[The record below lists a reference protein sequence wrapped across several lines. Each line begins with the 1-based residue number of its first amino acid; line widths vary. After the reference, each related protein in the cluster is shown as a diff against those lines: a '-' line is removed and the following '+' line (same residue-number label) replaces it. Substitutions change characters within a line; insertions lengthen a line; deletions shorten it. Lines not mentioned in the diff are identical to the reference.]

1 MISIVKNNKNTDFN
15 QKKRDIC
22 HSDTDADVSILG
34 KVIGLSAACRPTN
47 LIFNWEGVRNHM
59 ETLSIDLPAMYADH
73 HVVEVRGLL
82 MNLPGIDDVYASSA
96 FHILRV
102 RVDPAQINE
111 AVIRSKLS
119 EAGYLGELS
128 IATEEWKT
136 GSPKD
141 TADNPFRHT
150 AAYEN
155 IKSVAFA
162 QQTEETGRVLWPC
175 PGMGLIKK
183 EEK

>member
-1 MISIVKNNKNTDFN
+1 
-15 QKKRDIC
+15 
-22 HSDTDADVSILG
+22 
-34 KVIGLSAACRPTN
+34 
-47 LIFNWEGVRNHM
+47 M
-59 ETLSIDLPAMYADH
+59 ETLSIDLPTMYADH

-82 MNLPGIDDVYASSA
+82 MNLPGVDEVYASSA

-128 IATEEWKT
+128 IAIEEWKSGT
-136 GSPKD
+136 PKD
-141 TADNPFRHT
+141 TEDNPFRHT

-155 IKSVAFA
+155 IKSIGFA
-162 QQTEETGRVLWPC
+162 QQTAQTGRALWPC

-183 EEK
+183 EQE